1 MQNAN
6 VNGPTKPVG
15 MRKRKLYESHKYSNQ
30 FFWEVMPNGAWE
42 GHPAVI
48 VGGGPNI
55 PPDFNWKSLHRFRTI
70 STNRAFEKFDP
81 TITFSMDPR
90 FLMWVKSNRYGE
102 AVHERFARL
111 STYRVWLVT
120 YVAHLPPECY
130 VIPVFQSYDAGL
142 RTFSDDMTKG
152 LGHGNNS
159 GYAALNLAFVLGA
172 DPIYLLGF
180 AMNHK
185 PNRVSHWHSGHP
197 IPQEEHTVKSF
208 IPAFNMAA
216 EKIKEKG
223 RRVINLSAEEETDL
237 RCFPIQ
243 PIKEVLK

>member
-1 MQNAN
+1 MMQNAN
-6 VNGPTKPVG
+6 IPKPQIR
-15 MRKRKLYESHKYSNQ
+15 RKRKLYESHKYSNQ
-30 FFWEVMPNGAWE
+30 FFWEVMPQDSWK

-48 VGGGPNI
+48 IGGGPNI
-55 PPDFNWKSLHRFRTI
+55 PSTFNWKSLRGMRTI
-70 STNRAFEKFDP
+70 SINRAFENFDP

-90 FLMWVKSNRYGE
+90 FLMWIKSNRYGE
-102 AVHERFARL
+102 SVHERFARL
-111 STYRVWLVT
+111 STYRVWMVT

-130 VIPVFQSYDAGL
+130 VIPVRQSYDVGL
-142 RTFSDDMTKG
+142 RTFSTEFKKG

-180 AMNHK
+180 SMKHK

-208 IPAFNMAA
+208 IPAFNAAA
-216 EKIKEKG
+216 EIIKEHG
-223 RRVINLSAEEETDL
+223 RTVINLSSEEETDL
-237 RCFPIQ
+237 RCFKIQ
-243 PIKEVLK
+243 PIGEVLK